1 MIVPINSPPIIV
13 TAKAPNISSFTKGII
28 PKIVVIAA
36 RNTGRK
42 REVEASTKARK
53 DLSRN
58 GFEYRLHLPK
68 LPHS

>member
-53 DLSRN
+53 GS
-58 GFEYRLHLPK
+58 FPEHLPK

>member
-36 RNTGRK
+36 SHTARK
-42 REVEASTKARK
+42 REGDASTNASTGSFPERI
-53 DLSRN
+53 
-58 GFEYRLHLPK
+58 
-68 LPHS
+68 

>member
-53 DLSRN
+53 GSPQNQIL
-58 GFEYRLHLPK
+58 YRRSAFRPPLP
-68 LPHS
+68 